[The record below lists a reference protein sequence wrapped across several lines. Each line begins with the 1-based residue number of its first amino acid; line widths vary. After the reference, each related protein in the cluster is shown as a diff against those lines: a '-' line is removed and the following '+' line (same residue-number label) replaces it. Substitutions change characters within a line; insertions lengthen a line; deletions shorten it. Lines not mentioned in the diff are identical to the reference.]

1 MFSALRHPR
10 ELNFWTR
17 ARTMAQLSRAGR
29 SGEEARQ
36 NDDNFQIA
44 LQTLR
49 QQIQEKLSYTLLP
62 NTGILLAW
70 LFIQFF

>member
-1 MFSALRHPR
+1 
-10 ELNFWTR
+10 
-17 ARTMAQLSRAGR
+17 MAQLSRAGR